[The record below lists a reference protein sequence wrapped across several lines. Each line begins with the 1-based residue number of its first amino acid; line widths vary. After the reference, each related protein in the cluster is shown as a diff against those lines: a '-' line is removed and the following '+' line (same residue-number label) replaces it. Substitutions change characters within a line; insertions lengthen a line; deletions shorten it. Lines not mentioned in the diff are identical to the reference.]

1 MFKRYIKENCK
12 AHSTRVHS
20 PTSLLSSF
28 PSTHSFSGPTLEF
41 SKASLGNGG
50 EGREAGRQSTSVA
63 LLPGFDCARAEFKK
77 KCTKTKQARHTAG
90 EAALIRA
97 NERDNC
103 HPGIEDPETGIPESI
118 GSLAAARAQ
127 LWVTRCLSGGGDG
140 KWRREFSLMWRLNLN
155 RKEGRRWEKEREE
168 KRSRNKLLSCGLP

>member
-20 PTSLLSSF
+20 RTSLLSSF
-28 PSTHSFSGPTLEF
+28 HRHIHFLAPRLHFQ
-41 SKASLGNGG
+41 KRVWAMGG
-50 EGREAGRQSTSVA
+50 GARSWPPVHLCGFELWA

-77 KCTKTKQARHTAG
+77 KKKCRKTKQARHTAG

-97 NERDNC
+97 MERENC
-103 HPGIEDPETGIPESI
+103 HPGIEDPEAGIPESI

-140 KWRREFSLMWRLNLN
+140 KWGRKFSLMWRLNQI
-155 RKEGRRWEKEREE
+155 GRAHV
-168 KRSRNKLLSCGLP
+168 